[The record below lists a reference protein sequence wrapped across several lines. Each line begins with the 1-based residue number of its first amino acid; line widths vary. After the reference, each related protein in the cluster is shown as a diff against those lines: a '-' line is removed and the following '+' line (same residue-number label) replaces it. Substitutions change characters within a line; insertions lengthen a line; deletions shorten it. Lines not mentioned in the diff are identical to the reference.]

1 MPITVSIV
9 EDNRGTRESL
19 AELCNETDNIRCI
32 GTHATGE
39 AAMRAIPMEKP
50 DVALVDINLPGMS
63 GIEVVAKLKV
73 LMPSLQI
80 LMLTTYAETDLIFN
94 SLRAGASGYLLKN
107 RPTEELLQAVEQVQA
122 GGAPMTMQIARKLV
136 DHFHSGQSA
145 QPSAATSE
153 LQKLSKREAE
163 ILALLSKGFLYK
175 EISDNLSISVTTVRT
190 HLKHIY
196 EKLHVQSRTEAAVKY
211 MQGSSP
217 PER

>member
-1 MPITVSIV
+1 MAITVSIV

-19 AELCNETDNIRCI
+19 VELCNETDNIRCI

-39 AAMRAIPMEKP
+39 SAMQGIPVEKP

-63 GIEVVAKLKV
+63 GIECVAKLKAQ
-73 LMPSLQI
+73 MPSLQI

-107 RPTEELLQAVEQVQA
+107 RPTVELLQAVEQVQS

-136 DHFHSGQSA
+136 EHFYHTGQTGK
-145 QPSAATSE
+145 PVSE
-153 LQKLSKREAE
+153 LGKLSKREAE

-175 EISDNLSISVTTVRT
+175 EISDSLGISVTTVRT

-211 MQGSSP
+211 MQASHP